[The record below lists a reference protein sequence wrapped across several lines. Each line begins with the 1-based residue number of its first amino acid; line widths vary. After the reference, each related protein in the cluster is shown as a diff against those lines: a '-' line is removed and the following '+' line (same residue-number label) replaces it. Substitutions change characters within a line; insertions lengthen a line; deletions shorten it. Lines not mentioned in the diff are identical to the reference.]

1 MVHSTHQT
9 EDVAALCER
18 DAGLVALTGFAVGA
32 AAVVWISLIAGCLA
46 WLSIPLWVLAMGRV
60 LVPSRAVL
68 PIPETAA
75 SAHRREA

>member
-1 MVHSTHQT
+1 VVHSTHQT

-46 WLSIPLWVLAMGRV
+46 WLSIPSGVVAPGPA
-60 LVPSRAVL
+60 LVPSGAVL
-68 PIPETAA
+68 PISETAA
-75 SAHRREA
+75 YRREA